1 MANPVIKTVD
11 VTKIYKLDGVEVPA
25 LRGVSF
31 KVEPGEFVSIM
42 GASGSGKSTL
52 LNLLGCLDRP
62 TSGKV
67 EIDGEDTTRLSD
79 NRLAYLRNLKIGF
92 IFQTFNL
99 LPRLTALSNVELPLI
114 YAGVSAQE
122 RRKRAEEALKSV
134 GLEDRMRHHPNQL
147 SGGQQQRVAIARA
160 VITNP
165 RIILADEPTGNL
177 DSHSGKEILKILQAL
192 NQRGATVL
200 LVTHEGYVAQHAQRV
215 IKIHDGQV
223 VADEVSH
230 QPRCPGEAS

>member
-1 MANPVIKTVD
+1 LANPVIKTVD